1 MIPSEGRI
9 TFVYSVSWL
18 ENLNTI
24 YKAIIET
31 SPSGLFWNVF
41 LNITDVNLF
50 NIYKVT
56 VDLNL
61 FSVDFF
67 STENWGHTCTA
78 HKKWDKSIEEASL
91 LCSVENIQ
99 DFQGQGFSF
108 DAWNVH
114 LNYVLVWA
122 IREQRLYSYNSED
135 KEFNIKLD
143 GRPLGGVFSFE

>member
-9 TFVYSVSWL
+9 TFIHSVLCL

-67 STENWGHTCTA
+67 FQRTEDTPVLLTKNEIKA
-78 HKKWDKSIEEASL
+78 LKKL
-91 LCSVENIQ
+91 
-99 DFQGQGFSF
+99 
-108 DAWNVH
+108 
-114 LNYVLVWA
+114 
-122 IREQRLYSYNSED
+122 
-135 KEFNIKLD
+135 
-143 GRPLGGVFSFE
+143 VFSAV